1 MVAALPSS
9 LCFSRFGFFLK
20 EFSRFSDGACLMAYQ
35 FTVEPFGFALPRQS
49 SDVSLVTGASNKRLR
64 VALRR
69 VGK

>member
-1 MVAALPSS
+1 MFAVFLSV
-9 LCFSRFGFFLK
+9 GFLLK

-35 FTVEPFGFALPRQS
+35 FTVALFGFALPHQS